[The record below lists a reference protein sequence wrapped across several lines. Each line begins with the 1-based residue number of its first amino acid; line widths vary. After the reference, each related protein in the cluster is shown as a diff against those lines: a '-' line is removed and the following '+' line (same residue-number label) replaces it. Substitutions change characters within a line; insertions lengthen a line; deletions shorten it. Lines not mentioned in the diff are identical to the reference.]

1 MWNFRYDVGEQC
13 NKLLD
18 EAVSV
23 AELNIRLCRDLSID
37 VSWITCDGY
46 PAEVNFPVAMPT
58 PTPEMHRQVFSTIAT
73 ILEETEGSDGIIV
86 NVFLSTGSH
95 ECNDTHTAEM
105 ALFLQSIVRTST
117 IQQTVIA
124 VNPCDSPNGRVM
136 DTHCNNATGPTD
148 DFQLVTAIVTNLAL
162 PQSIV
167 EKLTLQKIHLDHELL
182 ATLCGPI
189 SKRQCLLVKLKLQE
203 CQYLALGLLWRAL
216 AENKSIENLVL
227 CHLGSNQLSL
237 DDWYGPQELQS
248 MLETNTTMTDL
259 SLVGVGSWFFPNS
272 FYTALGAGL
281 ASNTT
286 LNMLDLS
293 GATPGYDE
301 YYVAALFEGGLDR
314 HIGLEKF
321 CLEVS
326 DWVATQEFVLGMDR
340 MAKNISTQHSVDGS
354 HRVSKLNN
362 LLLCFSWE
370 GMFVDCADLTLD
382 CFVRN
387 SACFALG
394 EFHLDSRKDHE
405 EEPPLLDAYHFAKL
419 AAFIQ
424 AFPTLTILTVF
435 TSRDAIDDDSHLKVL
450 ADTLENNTTMT
461 WLEIG
466 RFASIIAFFWVG
478 NWSLADKPNW
488 THTMCSIVQ
497 NKRELPVFWESNK
510 RNLVP
515 LALATLLKPG
525 SSDLENVVNLT
536 HAFRLVQNLPDLFS
550 TDGGSGGEKVESV
563 ES

>member
-1 MWNFRYDVGEQC
+1 MWNFRYDVGEEC

-23 AELNIRLCRDLSID
+23 AELNIRLCRNLSID
-37 VSWITCDGY
+37 VSWITCEGY
-46 PAEVNFPVAMPT
+46 PFEVNFPIAAPT
-58 PTPEMHRQVFSTIAT
+58 PPPEMHRQVFATIAT
-73 ILEETEGSDGIIV
+73 ILEEVEGSDGILV
-86 NVFLSTGSH
+86 NVFLPKGDDLR
-95 ECNDTHTAEM
+95 NDTRTAEM
-105 ALFLQSIVRTST
+105 APFLQSIVRSSAIEQMT
-117 IQQTVIA
+117 IA

-136 DTHCNNATGPTD
+136 DTHRNDATGPTD
-148 DFQLVTAIVTNLAL
+148 DFQLVTAVATNLAS

-167 EKLTLQKIHLDHELL
+167 KKLTLQKIHFDNELL
-182 ATLCGPI
+182 ATLCGSI
-189 SKRQCLLVKLKLQE
+189 SSRQCPLVKLKLHE
-203 CQYLALGLLWRAL
+203 CQYLTLGPLWSAL

-227 CHLGSNQLSL
+227 CHLGMNQPSS

-248 MLETNTTMTDL
+248 MLSTNTTMTDL
-259 SLVGVGSWFFPNS
+259 SLVGVGSCFPNS

-301 YYVAALFEGGLDR
+301 CYVAALFEGGLDR

-321 CLEVS
+321 CLEIF
-326 DWVATQEFVLGMDR
+326 DWEATQEFVSGMDR
-340 MAKNISTQHSVDGS
+340 MAKNIAAKRSADGS

-362 LLLCFSWE
+362 LLLRFSWE
-370 GMFVDCADLTLD
+370 GMFVDCANLTLD

-387 SACFALG
+387 RACFKLG
-394 EFHLDSRKDHE
+394 EFHLDSQKDEE

-424 AFPTLTILTVF
+424 TFPTLTILTVF
-435 TSRDAIDDDSHLKVL
+435 TGRDAIDDDSHLKVL
-450 ADTLENNTTMT
+450 SDTLENNTTMT

-466 RFASIIAFFWVG
+466 RFDTTIDLFWVRD
-478 NWSLADKPNW
+478 WSAADNPNRA
-488 THTMCSIVQ
+488 HILCSIVR

-510 RNLVP
+510 TNLVP
-515 LALATLLKPG
+515 LALATLLKTS

-550 TDGGSGGEKVESV
+550 IDGGSGGEKVKSV